1 MSTIGRAMQ
10 RTAVEGRAGGAEV
23 GHAREV
29 HLSDRV
35 GLTVADRDQDA
46 ARVDTVAGSEF
57 LDDQLRLEE

>member
-10 RTAVEGRAGGAEV
+10 RTAVEGQAGGAEV
-23 GHAREV
+23 RHAREV

-46 ARVDTVAGSEF
+46 ARVDAVAGSEF